1 MKKILSLVLLF
12 CSISAFSQVGS
23 QEAKNK
29 LEYLQAREK
38 NLKVHISQMQDSL
51 ATVQASINVQQKIYD
66 RTLIEAAVDS
76 LRAVIGKG
84 IKMNTGGTML
94 LAMDNASLYTPI
106 DKNQNYLLTGVDSF
120 PIYFIQYK
128 RFDTALR
135 LSI

>member
-1 MKKILSLVLLF
+1 
-12 CSISAFSQVGS
+12 
-23 QEAKNK
+23 
-29 LEYLQAREK
+29 
-38 NLKVHISQMQDSL
+38 MQDSL